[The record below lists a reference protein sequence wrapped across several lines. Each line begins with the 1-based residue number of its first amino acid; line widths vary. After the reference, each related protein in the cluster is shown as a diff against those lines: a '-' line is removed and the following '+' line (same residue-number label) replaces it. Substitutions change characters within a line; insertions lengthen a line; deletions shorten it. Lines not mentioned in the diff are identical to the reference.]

1 MTLAQAGVELRNGRW
16 AIVFSLEWEQKRFCK
31 IGLTVNET
39 VSRPLYD
46 IYVLIVRIIQWVQL
60 ISSILIFIKNKTMK
74 VKLTLFMTSL
84 NQRLKCYKFR

>member
-1 MTLAQAGVELRNGRW
+1 MELWNERW
-16 AIVFSLEWEQKRFCK
+16 AIVFSLESEQKRFCK

-39 VSRPLYD
+39 VSRQLYH

-74 VKLTLFMTSL
+74 VKLILFMTTTGSEA
-84 NQRLKCYKFR
+84 